1 MREVVIRT
9 GSRLH
14 FGLFA
19 LNPEH
24 ERQFGG
30 IGMMIDDPGVCARVE
45 PSDKTTIIGDE
56 AIVDRV
62 NTFTSRFRETY
73 PQTPPVRIEVSQFI
87 PAHSGLGSGTQLA
100 LAVGAALAEL
110 ANIDCS
116 PIEIAIATGRG
127 RRSAIGIH
135 GFQHGGFLVDGGHSP
150 NEAVGQMMQRIEVPA
165 DWRIVLISPNDAH
178 GLSGQSE
185 LDAFSRLPPMPA
197 TLTTELRGLVTNE
210 IVPALRDADFD
221 RFTQSL
227 HSFGQQI
234 GQYFAPVQGGVFRS
248 PQATNLADALTANN
262 VQAIVQSSWGPTVCA
277 FARNA
282 TDVQRILSLL
292 DGVSATVAKPMNSG
306 HVAECL

>member
-1 MREVVIRT
+1 MSEVVIRT

-19 LNPEH
+19 LNPKH

-30 IGMMIDDPGVCARVE
+30 IGMMIDNPGVCVRVE
-45 PSDKTTIIGDE
+45 PNDETTIIGDE

-100 LAVGAALAEL
+100 LTVGTALAKL
-110 ANIDCS
+110 AGIDCS

-135 GFQHGGFLVDGGHSP
+135 GFQRGGFLVDGGHSP
-150 NEAVGQMMQRIEVPA
+150 NEAVGQMMQRVEVPA
-165 DWRIVLISPNDAH
+165 DWRIVLISPNDVN

-185 LDAFSRLPPMPA
+185 LDAFGKLPPMPA
-197 TLTTELRGLVTNE
+197 TLTTELRGLVSNA
-210 IVPALRDADFD
+210 IVPALHRADFPG
-221 RFTQSL
+221 FTQSL
-227 HSFGQQI
+227 HSFGQRI
-234 GQYFAPVQGGVFRS
+234 GQYFSPVQGGVFRS
-248 PQATNLADALTANN
+248 PQATNIAKTLTANN
-262 VQAIVQSSWGPTVCA
+262 IRAIVQSSWGPTVCA
-277 FARNA
+277 FAENE
-282 TDVQRILSLL
+282 TDVQRILPLL
-292 DGVSATVAKPMNSG
+292 DGVSATVASPMSSG
-306 HVAECL
+306 HIARRL

>member
-1 MREVVIRT
+1 MREVVIKT

-24 ERQFGG
+24 KRQFGG
-30 IGMMIDDPGVCARVE
+30 IGMMIDNPGVCVRVE
-45 PSDKTTIIGDE
+45 PSDETTIIGDE
-56 AIVDRV
+56 AIVNRV

-73 PQTPPVRIEVSQFI
+73 PQTPPVQIEVSQFI

-100 LAVGAALAEL
+100 LTVGTALAKL
-110 ANIDCS
+110 AGIDCS

-135 GFQHGGFLVDGGHSP
+135 GFQRGGFLGDGGHSP
-150 NEAVGQMMQRIEVPA
+150 NEAVGQIMQRVAVPA

-185 LDAFSRLPPMPA
+185 LDAFGKLPPMPA
-197 TLTTELRGLVTNE
+197 TLTTELRRLVSNE
-210 IVPALRDADFD
+210 IVPALRAADFD
-221 RFTQSL
+221 GFTQSL

-248 PQATNLADALTANN
+248 PQATNLAEALAANN
-262 VQAIVQSSWGPTVCA
+262 IQAIVQSSWGPTICA
-277 FARNA
+277 FAESDV
-282 TDVQRILSLL
+282 DVQRILSQLG
-292 DGVSATVAKPMNSG
+292 DVSATVARPMNSG
-306 HVAECL
+306 HAAKST